1 MNELQQVQLSI
12 LQEMDRVCRKNGI
25 RYFLFSGTLLG
36 AVRHKGFIPWDDDID
51 VVLLRDEYER
61 FVRLPPEEFDPN
73 FFLQTSDSDPEYHN
87 VYAKLRRSDTT
98 YVESYMDHRRINHGV
113 FIDVFPLDGVP
124 SNRFLQALFWYP
136 VSVLGYTASLKAFKK
151 EPKPHLIFPF
161 ELFKAMSPMGGASM
175 MRAYGKLMGMFDL
188 RRSDKVGFLTH
199 AGFPLRHVVYE
210 RSWFDRTVELEYEGL
225 SMPAPGEHHQVLT
238 QLFGEYMTP
247 PPEEKRVSHHGA
259 TLIDLDR
266 PYDKTFH
273 EI

>member
-61 FVRLPPEEFDPN
+61 FVGLPPEEFGPN
-73 FFLQTSDSDPEYHN
+73 FFLQTSDTDLEYNN
-87 VYAKLRRSDTT
+87 VYAKVRRSDTT
-98 YVESYMDHRRINHGV
+98 YVESYMDHKRINHGV

-124 SNRFLQALFWYP
+124 SNRFLQTIFWYP
-136 VSVLGYTASLKAFKK
+136 ISVLGYTASLKAFKK

-161 ELFKAMSPMGGASM
+161 VLLKTLSPLSGGTLM
-175 MRAYGKLMGMFDL
+175 KAYGKLMGMFDIG
-188 RRSDKVGFLTH
+188 RTQKVGFLTH
-199 AGFPLRHVVYE
+199 AGFPLGHVVYE
-210 RSWFDRTVELEYEGL
+210 KSWFDRTVDLEYEGL
-225 SMPAPGEHHQVLT
+225 SFPAPGEHHKVLT
-238 QLFGEYMTP
+238 QLFGEYMNP
-247 PPEEKRVSHHGA
+247 PPEDKRVSHHGA
-259 TLIDLDR
+259 TLIDLEL
-266 PYDKTFH
+266 PYQEAIH

>member
-61 FVRLPPEEFDPN
+61 FVNLPQEEFGPN
-73 FFLQTSDSDPEYHN
+73 FFLQTNDSDPEYLN

-98 YVESYMDHRRINHGV
+98 YVESYMDHKRINHGV
-113 FIDVFPLDGVP
+113 FIDVFPMDGVP
-124 SNRFLQALFWYP
+124 SNRWLQAIFWYP
-136 VSVLGYTASLKAFKK
+136 ISVLGYTASLKAFKK

-161 ELFKAMSPMGGASM
+161 MLFKMLSPVGGGTL
-175 MRAYGKLMGMFDL
+175 MRAYGRLMGMFSIQ
-188 RRSDKVGFLTH
+188 RARKVGFLTH

-210 RSWFDRTVELEYEGL
+210 KAWFDRVVELEYEGL
-225 SMPAPGEHHQVLT
+225 RFPAPGEHHKVLT
-238 QLFGEYMTP
+238 QLFGDYMSP
-247 PPEEKRVSHHGA
+247 PPEDKRVSHHGA
-259 TLIDLDR
+259 TLIDLDH
-266 PYDKTFH
+266 PYKEAIH